1 LEAVVRQ
8 ERRPE
13 QSLRRLGGYVDGT
26 DSRRGGRCG
35 TGAAGCRAEAWKR
48 LLYICLERYVSL
60 LRGRK
65 ISGLQSGAE
74 RCEGLL
80 QGVAGLAGAAA
91 VMVALRLSGTLLLRV
106 LLDRGEVGL
115 RGCEV
120 ACL

>member
-1 LEAVVRQ
+1 
-8 ERRPE
+8 
-13 QSLRRLGGYVDGT
+13 
-26 DSRRGGRCG
+26 
-35 TGAAGCRAEAWKR
+35 
-48 LLYICLERYVSL
+48 
-60 LRGRK
+60 
-65 ISGLQSGAE
+65 LQSGAE